1 MIVHKVLSWH
11 VCHNEKL
18 QGAVG
23 LCNASRNEV
32 KSGLNWILET
42 LTDDSPMN
50 TYRRPVAGADKD
62 SLDRRHADRTGM
74 RLPAVLITSLADKH
88 PAIIQDVSTLG
99 FKVRSK
105 YGATVGRFLS
115 IDIPGLATYS
125 GWVAWSYHDQ
135 FGLDVANAI
144 PEPVIAHIIAMAVQA
159 GEGLAPAGMM

>member
-159 GEGLAPAGMM
+159 GEG